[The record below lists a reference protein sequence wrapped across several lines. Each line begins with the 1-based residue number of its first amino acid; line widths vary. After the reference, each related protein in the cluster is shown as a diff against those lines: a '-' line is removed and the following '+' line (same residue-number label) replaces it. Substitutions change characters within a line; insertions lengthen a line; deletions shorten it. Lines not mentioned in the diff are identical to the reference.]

1 MYSRIFFVFALSA
14 LLFAINSCKSSP
26 TKTETTS
33 SATSVTAPTAEA
45 GVREAR
51 ILAEQVYAFGYPLVI
66 MDVTKDMMTHSA
78 MATESA
84 APLNQFVHKKT
95 SPDDSTTDVASP
107 NADTLYSSAW
117 LDLSN
122 GPVVLSLPDLGNRYY
137 LMQMMSAWTDVFANP
152 GSRTTGNGKIDFVVT
167 GPNWHGTVPVGLQQ
181 IKAPTNDVWIIGR
194 TQTNG
199 PRDYDKVHA
208 LQQKYTLIP
217 LSSWGQTY
225 VPPSDVRVKEGVNMT
240 QTPVDQVEA
249 LSGLDFFTRMAESMK
264 RNPPTDQDGLMLE
277 KMKRIGL
284 VPGRS
289 FDAAKLSPDLRA
301 ALNEGAIAALNKIIN
316 AAKNPKSEKSGG
328 WAYNF
333 DRGRYGTN
341 YSNRATVAKTELGA
355 SLPQDTTYARA
366 AYDSRARRLNGKNN
380 YVIHFAKG
388 KLPPVEAFWSVTM
401 YNDKFAFV
409 KNPLN
414 KYAVGSNGPLVF
426 NKDGSL
432 TLFVQ
437 YQPPAKRYLANWLP
451 TPQGNFAL
459 TARFYWPK
467 KEILNRSWRMPG
479 VQQIEQPLP
488 QKQLSQNE
496 TFP

>member
-14 LLFAINSCKSSP
+14 LLFAINSCKNSP
-26 TKTETTS
+26 TKNEVSSSTS
-33 SATSVTAPTAEA
+33 SAPAPTAQA
-45 GVREAR
+45 GVREAK
-51 ILAEQVYAFGYPLVI
+51 ILAEQIYAFGYPLVI

-84 APLNQFVHKKT
+84 APLNQFVHKK
-95 SPDDSTTDVASP
+95 SFPDDSFTDVVSP

-117 LDLSN
+117 LDLSS
-122 GPVVLSLPDLGNRYY
+122 GPVVLSLPDLGSRYY

-167 GPNWHGTVPVGLQQ
+167 GPNWHGTVPIGLQQ

-199 PRDYDKVHA
+199 PKDYDKVHD
-208 LQQKYTLIP
+208 LQKRYTLIP
-217 LSSWGQTY
+217 LSSWGQSY
-225 VPPSDVRVKEGVNMT
+225 NPPSNVRVKEGVNMS
-240 QTPVDQVEA
+240 QTPVDQVES

-264 RNPPTDQDGLMLE
+264 RNPPTDQDGLMTE

-284 VPGRS
+284 VPGQS
-289 FDAAKLSPDLRA
+289 FDAAKLSPELRA

-316 AAKNPKSEKSGG
+316 AAKNPKTEKNGG

-333 DRGRYGTN
+333 NMGRYGTN
-341 YSNRATVAKTELGA
+341 YMNRAAVAKTGLGA
-355 SLPQDTTYARA
+355 NLPQDATYARA
-366 AYDSRARRLNGKNN
+366 LYDSMGRRLNGKSN

-401 YNDKFAFV
+401 YNDKQAFV
-409 KNPLN
+409 KNPL
-414 KYAVGSNGPLVF
+414 KRYSVGSKDRLVF

-437 YQPPAKRYLANWLP
+437 YQPPNKRVLANWLP
-451 TPQGNFAL
+451 TPQGSFNLA
-459 TARFYWPK
+459 ARFYWPR
-467 KEILNRSWRMPG
+467 KEILNRTWRMPG
-479 VQQIEQPLP
+479 IQRVEQPLP

-496 TFP
+496 TLQ